1 MDLHDYRITTHAA
14 RRMRLRRIP
23 EEFVALAI
31 LAPESV
37 EARPPGRLVV
47 QAHVRLGIPEKTYIV
62 RVILDVDRSPPEVVT
77 VYVTSKLSK
86 YGKPGG
92 NRS

>member
-1 MDLHDYRITTHAA
+1 MDLHDYRITAHAA
-14 RRMRLRRIP
+14 RRMRTRRIP
-23 EEFVALAI
+23 EEIVALAI

-47 QAHVRLGIPEKTYIV
+47 QAHVRLGLPEKTYIV

-92 NRS
+92 NRP

>member
-1 MDLHDYRITTHAA
+1 MDLHDYRITLHAA
-14 RRMRLRRIP
+14 RRMRRRHIP
-23 EEFVALAI
+23 ADLVALAM

-37 EARPPGRLVV
+37 EARPSGRVVV

-62 RVILDVDRSPPEVVT
+62 RVIVDVDRSPPEVVT
-77 VYVTSKLSK
+77 VYVTSKLWK

-92 NRS
+92 NRQ